1 MFPLPVLRLTRH
13 YPAPDPDPILRDTTL
28 FGILDTPS
36 DPDTTLT
43 AVAMATSQ
51 EKLPRSTHERRGLEQ
66 APMTQSRETGDV
78 VPNAVPEGA
87 SPFAKSWVHFVAGG

>member
-1 MFPLPVLRLTRH
+1 
-13 YPAPDPDPILRDTTL
+13 
-28 FGILDTPS
+28 
-36 DPDTTLT
+36 
-43 AVAMATSQ
+43 MATSQ